1 MPQIFWVCHGT
12 RARAGTILRP
22 DPLAFPV
29 RMTAILLV
37 IGAVAG
43 CSNPVKL
50 QPLPVVYGPQR
61 VQLCPIVPES
71 RRTSELQVF
80 YATNRSASGPA
91 DDRLWRRSFRLGGAG
106 SPWIGLLNYVCQC
119 VTHMPEAVQDGPLG
133 RHLEEMIGVHLLTQW
148 RAHLDRPV
156 VQNEYRLAPRHVL
169 AAERHI
175 REHARHA
182 PTLGELAAVAGVSV
196 RSLSQAFREY
206 RGCTPM
212 EALREQRLQGV
223 RAELLLAQPGAT
235 VRSVAAD
242 WGFAHF
248 GHFARLFRQRFGELP
263 EPRSTTLRRYGTDG
277 TTIERFAPDSI
288 VITDNG
294 GADSLTL
301 SDPDFNVLSFRSNL
315 VLRWEWRPGST
326 LFLVWQQN
334 RGSEV
339 TSNHRVTLDDMWD
352 SFGTEG
358 DNFFALKITYWLGIG

>member
-1 MPQIFWVCHGT
+1 MDAIRDVLVHDAHGRPSTRHRLVASSEWDDIRQWSDQVYMPYTVTPLGKARRPDSVLDAT
-12 RARAGTILRP
+12 RIGHFTLSRFKYGIPVNIKDFSPEAGTGMVLTTLRGAARHWSAP
-22 DPLAFPV
+22 RAFSDTGVGDAFVVDNSRTPYWVDFDP
-29 RMTAILLV
+29 
-37 IGAVAG
+37 GH
-43 CSNPVKL
+43 
-50 QPLPVVYGPQR
+50 
-61 VQLCPIVPES
+61 
-71 RRTSELQVF
+71 LQVNLTF
-80 YATNRSASGPA
+80 EHDALDRLHERWFGGPA

-119 VTHMPEAVQDGPLG
+119 VTHLPEAVQDGPLG

-182 PTLGELAAVAGVSV
+182 PTQGELAAVAGVSV

-235 VRSVAAD
+235 VRSVAAG

-263 EPRSTTLRRYGTDG
+263 ATSLRR
-277 TTIERFAPDSI
+277 
-288 VITDNG
+288 
-294 GADSLTL
+294 
-301 SDPDFNVLSFRSNL
+301 
-315 VLRWEWRPGST
+315 
-326 LFLVWQQN
+326 
-334 RGSEV
+334 
-339 TSNHRVTLDDMWD
+339 HRLQ
-352 SFGTEG
+352 
-358 DNFFALKITYWLGIG
+358 